1 MTLLSNGFIAT
12 AESKPTQD
20 GQYSPASTTTTTVD
34 GPTPSQILSITIRKK
49 RKILKRKNQDLRL
62 ELLLTSTIR
71 RLCQE
76 IGDQLRSKRIQKRRD
91 HEEAATISRKRIR
104 TATDVDHDGLSI
116 KTERRQKFRQRKTVM
131 VIG

>member
-12 AESKPTQD
+12 AGQD
-20 GQYSPASTTTTTVD
+20 GQSDQYSPAPTTTTTTVD

-76 IGDQLRSKRIQKRRD
+76 IGDQLRSKRVQKRRD
-91 HEEAATISRKRIR
+91 HEEAATVSQKRIR
-104 TATDVDHDGLSI
+104 TATDVDQDGLST
-116 KTERRQKFRQRKTVM
+116 KTERRQKLRKRTTVM